1 MPPSCVADARC
12 SMNDDDPARHDEL
25 SQADGGE
32 PALDPPARPDDASS
46 MRREIDRLRAQ
57 LSTAEFRELALRR
70 ELQHRVRNVLA
81 VVRSIYRRSR
91 ESGASHEEFAEHF
104 EGRLTAVARY
114 QAHVDET
121 EPGGIE
127 VEDMV
132 RDELLE
138 TRCLDR
144 PDCTIAGPPIRLWQ
158 KPAELMGLAI
168 HELATN
174 SIKFGALAQ
183 GAALNVGW
191 SFDTDQ
197 RVLRFRWKES
207 GVSVA
212 GFAPRPSGF
221 GRQLIEEALPY
232 QLGATTSFDLR
243 PGGLDCSIVL
253 SLPGSQAGGSTGA
266 GYGGGYATEASSLP
280 PSTPV

>member
-1 MPPSCVADARC
+1 
-12 SMNDDDPARHDEL
+12 
-25 SQADGGE
+25 
-32 PALDPPARPDDASS
+32 
-46 MRREIDRLRAQ
+46 MRGEIDRLRAA
-57 LSTAEFRELALRR
+57 LSASELRERALRR

-91 ESGASHEEFAEHF
+91 ESGASQEEFAEHF

-114 QAHVDET
+114 QTHVDGTET
-121 EPGGIE
+121 GGIE

-138 TRCLDR
+138 TGCLDL
-144 PDCTIAGPPIRLWQ
+144 PDCTIAGPPIRLSQ

-183 GAALNVGW
+183 GAALDVAW
-191 SFDTDQ
+191 SFDAA
-197 RVLRFRWKES
+197 RGLLRFRWKES

-212 GFAPRPSGF
+212 GFAPRPTGF

-243 PGGLDCSIVL
+243 PGGLDCSIEL
-253 SLPGSQAGGSTGA
+253 PLPGRQTGA
-266 GYGGGYATEASSLP
+266 TEDRRPTDGSPLSRQPLKNGAAGED
-280 PSTPV
+280 